1 MLMKKLIKTKKAI
14 IGLIILSVLLFTA
27 LCAPLIAPHNPYKQ
41 NFDLRCQTPSFPY
54 PFGCDYLGRCILSR
68 VIYGGRLSLLTAAAI
83 VAIQLIVG
91 VVLGTLAGYYGGFID
106 SVVMRGV
113 DITMAFPGLVLAIVL
128 AGIMGPGP
136 YPVAIALAAVG
147 WTEFARV
154 IRGSVL
160 SLKEKEFVEGAKAWG
175 FSDWY
180 IIIKYLWPNT
190 LAPII
195 VLATLSLGFSILI
208 VASFSF
214 LGLGAQPPL
223 ADWGMMVNEGRA
235 YLRSFP
241 HLTFFPGLA
250 IMMTILGFN
259 FLGDA
264 MRDIMDPRYKRDGIL
279 VEL

>member
-1 MLMKKLIKTKKAI
+1 MVKKFLKTKRAV
-14 IGLIILSVLLFTA
+14 IGLIILFILLFTA
-27 LCAPLIAPHNPYKQ
+27 FCAPLIAPHDPYQQ
-41 NFDLRCQTPSFPY
+41 NLDFRCQTPSFTY

-83 VAIQLIVG
+83 VALQVILG
-91 VVLGTLAGYYGGFID
+91 VLLGTLAGYYGGFLD
-106 SVVMRGV
+106 NAVMRGV

-128 AGIMGPGP
+128 AGVMGPGP

-154 IRGSVL
+154 IRGNVL

-175 FSDWY
+175 FSNWY
-180 IIIKYLWPNT
+180 IIKKYLWPNT

-195 VLATLSLGFSILI
+195 VLATLALGFTILI
-208 VASFSF
+208 FSSFSF

-235 YLRSFP
+235 YLRSSP

-259 FLGDA
+259 FVGDA
-264 MRDIMDPRYKRDGIL
+264 LRDIMDPRYKKNSIL
-279 VEL
+279 GEI